1 MKEIDKDEHTDER
14 ESLVERALQ
23 SAREADDAFA
33 DYKASAEAVR
43 RIQSEAPCHSAEAV
57 SALRDLERADKKVSR
72 ANQRADSL
80 KREMDF
86 AYKREREVEGLEE
99 KTRVSGYAEIA
110 FITCMFAPISG
121 LVFALIWVIAS
132 FSSAPNRATTTD
144 KWIAAIGIIPGLC
157 VGSANAHCRIGDG
170 GQLWPDAG
178 SGSILDRVATLTLGD
193 SPEEA

>member
-157 VGSANAHCRIGDG
+157 VWAA
-170 GQLWPDAG
+170 L
-178 SGSILDRVATLTLGD
+178 TLTVALGM
-193 SPEEA
+193 EASYGRRW